1 VARVSA
7 TLLELIGEVQGLLDL
22 DEFRAGLMAAVLRA
36 VPSDW
41 ISLNDLGPDP
51 ETAVVLVDPELSP
64 EALATFARLSH
75 ENPLL
80 GRYQRTLDGRAYR
93 FSDVVTPGEL
103 HRLELY
109 REFYAPLGVEHQ
121 IAFTLPH
128 EPTRLLAL
136 ALSRN
141 ERDFSDAE
149 RDLLNEARPFLIQAY
164 RNAIEHSR
172 VHAEFDRR
180 VAQPTLAVLIW
191 RGLTRRE
198 AEVLFEIV
206 AGRSN
211 RGVADALRV
220 HERTIEKHL
229 ERCYRK
235 LEVHSRAEAAAL
247 TWSLVEA
254 R

>member
-1 VARVSA
+1 VFD

-22 DEFRAGLMAAVLRA
+22 GEFRAGLMVAVLRA

-51 ETAVVLVDPELSP
+51 ESAVVLVDPP
-64 EALATFARLSH
+64 MPAEALGRFARLSH

-80 GRYQRTLDGRAYR
+80 ARYQRTLDGRAYR
-93 FSDVVTPGEL
+93 FSDVVTPAQL
-103 HRLELY
+103 HALALY
-109 REFYAPLGVEHQ
+109 RDFYAPIGVEHQ

-128 EPTRLLAL
+128 EPTRLLAV
-136 ALSRN
+136 ALSRG
-141 ERDFSDAE
+141 ETDFSDGE
-149 RDLLNEARPFLIQAY
+149 RDLLNKARPFLIQAY

-180 VAQPTLAVLIW
+180 VGGPMLAALIR

-198 AEVLFEIV
+198 AEVLFEVV

-211 RGVADALRV
+211 RGAAQALGV
-220 HERTIEKHL
+220 HERTVEKHL

-235 LEVHSRAEAAAL
+235 LGVRSRAEATAL
-247 TWSLVEA
+247 TRSLV
-254 R
+254 